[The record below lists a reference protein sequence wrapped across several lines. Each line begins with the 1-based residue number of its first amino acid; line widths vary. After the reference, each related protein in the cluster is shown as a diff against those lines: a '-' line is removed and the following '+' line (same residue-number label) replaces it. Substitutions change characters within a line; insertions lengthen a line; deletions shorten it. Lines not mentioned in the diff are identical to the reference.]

1 MFIQIFRN
9 KSLLLCFAALLAL
22 PLTGVAQQQE
32 DDQQESYEVPEME
45 APEQGSAGTGLF
57 NEETEGSGG
66 SLGIQEVDGTGG
78 RGGSTAG
85 TGTLS
90 NPTPDGRDP
99 GGNPD
104 VPFDRNMN
112 AVFLAGS
119 LVFAAVVFYR
129 RRVSMKPVN
138 LNN

>member
-1 MFIQIFRN
+1 MIVQIFRN
-9 KSLLLCFAALLAL
+9 KALLFCFAAMLAF
-22 PLTGVAQQQE
+22 PLSGSAQQQE
-32 DDQQESYEVPEME
+32 DDQTETYEVPELE
-45 APEQGSAGTGLF
+45 APEQSNTGNGLA
-57 NEETEGSGG
+57 NEETEGAGG

-85 TGTLS
+85 GTGTLG

-112 AVFLAGS
+112 IAFLIGGIG
-119 LVFAAVVFYR
+119 FAYMIYR
-129 RRVSMKPVN
+129 RQRLKAVAVKS
-138 LNN
+138 

>member
-112 AVFLAGS
+112 IAFLIAGIG
-119 LVFAAVVFYR
+119 FAYMIYR
-129 RRVSMKPVN
+129 RQRLKPVAVN
-138 LNN
+138 S

>member
-32 DDQQESYEVPEME
+32 DDQQESYAVPEME

-112 AVFLAGS
+112 IAFLIAGIG
-119 LVFAAVVFYR
+119 FAYMIYR
-129 RRVSMKPVN
+129 RQRLKPVAVN
-138 LNN
+138 S